1 MGNSLI
7 PGIRLAIKNCRTL
20 LYDTQAEK
28 ERIMPI
34 LRRAR
39 FINTGNINL
48 IELQYNDKISQLQDD
63 IIAMGNHL
71 LELEGESNENQPN

>member
-34 LRRAR
+34 LRQAR

-48 IELQYNDKISQLQDD
+48 IESQYNDKIGHLQDD
-63 IIAMGNHL
+63 IIGMGNHL
-71 LELEGESNENQPN
+71 MELEGSENG